1 MTGMKT
7 FSELF
12 LLAVLLSG
20 CSPAFRAG
28 SAVALGRQ
36 ELFQGQN
43 ADALEGAP
51 GSDQGKFLIFQSS
64 LDKKQRIERLEAH
77 F

>member
-1 MTGMKT
+1 MFERAVRLQKRMTSMKT
-7 FSELF
+7 FSALF

-20 CSPAFRAG
+20 CTTAFRAG

-43 ADALEGAP
+43 LLKSPCE
-51 GSDQGKFLIFQSS
+51 S
-64 LDKKQRIERLEAH
+64 LRIIRLASIVPRA